1 MAVDVILTIASRG
14 FRILGSGTRSTRT
27 SFVACQTNAFIRS
40 PLRRWRRGA
49 RTLVVIEDRLFAARL
64 ARDGRHLAGF
74 HQLLEPPQ
82 VFADC
87 RRGIVAEHPRD
98 GRADLAGR
106 RVVLHPHAYFGP
118 APGGEGREAH
128 RSGIDDVGAGEGAPG
143 NHFTRD
149 LVDDLGLPLDGPAAG
164 RLHDPAR
171 APVVDL
177 GN

>member
-40 PLRRWRRGA
+40 PFGDAGA
-49 RTLVVIEDRLFAARL
+49 EARATLVVIEDRLFAARL

-87 RRGIVAEHPRD
+87 RRGIVAEPPRD

-143 NHFTRD
+143 NHFTRV
-149 LVDDLGLPLDGPAAG
+149 LVDDLGLPLDSPAAG

-171 APVVDL
+171 AP
-177 GN
+177 